1 MADEQFVDD
10 CRNIERFLANRS
22 YPEGMSD
29 NKKRGLRKKAA
40 NFKLSVTHDGL
51 TELVYTGKL
60 CIVFL
65 KNS

>member
-29 NKKRGLRKKAA
+29 NKKRGAPKESSQLQ
-40 NFKLSVTHDGL
+40 VECDT
-51 TELVYTGKL
+51 
-60 CIVFL
+60 
-65 KNS
+65 